1 MKLKNIKIMLHVLD
15 LPLNGKQLEKSK
27 SSNDLTHFQRALTVL
42 IIVVLLLVS
51 VILILVL
58 GGDPPP
64 NQHHVI
70 RLNNSRNRMSDNNT
84 SY

>member
-58 GGDPPP
+58 GGDPPQ
-64 NQHHVI
+64 NQHQVI
-70 RLNNSRNRMSDNNT
+70 RLNNSRNMSDNDTTN
-84 SY
+84 